1 MKTIK
6 ERAFELCRTWETS
19 DLGSLEFNQVTTEM
33 RHLVEEIAN
42 APEPKPVAYQVRNGW
57 VNIALYERQIDA
69 ENYAKAQQ
77 KRYDLGGSLAHFCVV
92 PLYTAPPTPSSVNS

>member
-6 ERAFELCRTWETS
+6 ERAFEVVRAMKSTQRATIEEGEKAAW
-19 DLGSLEFNQVTTEM
+19 DLLQ
-33 RHLVEEIAN
+33 EIAN